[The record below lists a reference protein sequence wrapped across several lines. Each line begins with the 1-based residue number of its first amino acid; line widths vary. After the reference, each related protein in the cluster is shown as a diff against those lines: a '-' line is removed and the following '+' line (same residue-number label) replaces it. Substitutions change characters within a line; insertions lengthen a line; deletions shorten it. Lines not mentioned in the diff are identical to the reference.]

1 MSLLVKI
8 TTLFHT
14 QTFLPMQL
22 TKIQQVLIE
31 KIIRRPQVDNTLYSY
46 VFDIE
51 SLEQTIGRKLPQ
63 PLLELL
69 ALYDNIGDDIPVNTD
84 VFLYEEEEDPFGYFE
99 TPLEWERIYNSNMED
114 YENYKEFCEFVPYMP
129 DPSDYL
135 VFGFTRIS
143 ASIAIGLRNEIEG
156 QIFWMN
162 FRDLDD
168 FKYFKIAD
176 SFLEFVEML

>member
-1 MSLLVKI
+1 
-8 TTLFHT
+8 
-14 QTFLPMQL
+14 MQL

-84 VFLYEEEEDPFGYFE
+84 VFL
-99 TPLEWERIYNSNMED
+99 
-114 YENYKEFCEFVPYMP
+114 
-129 DPSDYL
+129 
-135 VFGFTRIS
+135 
-143 ASIAIGLRNEIEG
+143 
-156 QIFWMN
+156 
-162 FRDLDD
+162 
-168 FKYFKIAD
+168 
-176 SFLEFVEML
+176 